1 MGEPTACVQGVRAG
15 NAKGTT
21 VPIYLLER
29 LYVVLVFRTNT
40 FPKGYFPTRM
50 FERPI

>member
-1 MGEPTACVQGVRAG
+1 MGEPTACVQGVRVG

-29 LYVVLVFRTNT
+29 LYVLLV
-40 FPKGYFPTRM
+40 FPKGYFPTQM